1 MKHFALLLLAALS
14 LSAAPV
20 MISSSSPCGPV
31 TNNLSVTG
39 LPYSAIKVSGSIS
52 AAVSVN
58 SEGCDLAFAVT
69 APISNPGAD
78 FDLQLFNS
86 VQWNIDVDQT
96 NYQLFGTLSSWYSL
110 DDSTGAAIAIT
121 ESPLFVENKNV
132 SAASPLF
139 RWPLAGDQS
148 VLTLYFSMSIVASGD
163 GEPLALPFTID
174 FGNNSVDGYTNL
186 GAAQNP
192 VPEPHT
198 YALATLGLGLCWL
211 KRRRR

>member
-1 MKHFALLLLAALS
+1 MKYFALLFFAALS

-20 MISSSSPCGPV
+20 MITNSSPCGPV
-31 TNNLSVTG
+31 TNNLSLTG
-39 LPYSAIKVSGSIS
+39 LPYSAIKVSGSVS

-86 VQWNIDVDQT
+86 VQWSIDVYQA
-96 NYQLFGTLSSWYSL
+96 NYQVFGSLSSWYSL
-110 DDSTGAAIAIT
+110 NEDTNTAIALT
-121 ESPLFVENKNV
+121 ESPLFAENKNV
-132 SAASPLF
+132 FAASPTF
-139 RWPLAGDQS
+139 RWPLAGNDGM
-148 VLTLYFSMSIVASGD
+148 LTLYFTMSIVASGD

-186 GAAQNP
+186 GPAQNP

-211 KRRRR
+211 NRRRR